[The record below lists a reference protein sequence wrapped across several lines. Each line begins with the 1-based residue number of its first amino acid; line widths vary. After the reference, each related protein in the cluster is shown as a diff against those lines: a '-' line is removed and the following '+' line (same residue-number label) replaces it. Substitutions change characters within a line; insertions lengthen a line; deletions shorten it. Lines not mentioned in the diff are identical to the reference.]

1 MKQKIGIVIETDVLR
16 RAKRRAIDEGR
27 PLSDLIQDALDR
39 YLMAGM
45 STPAEREAAC
55 RLFCEPLMR
64 ISHEQLREILQ
75 ADAWDL

>member
-1 MKQKIGIVIETDVLR
+1 M
-16 RAKRRAIDEGR
+16 
-27 PLSDLIQDALDR
+27 SDLIRDALDR

-45 STPAEREAAC
+45 PTPAKREAAC
-55 RLFCEPLMR
+55 RLFCEPPMR

>member
-45 STPAEREAAC
+45 PTPAKREAAC
-55 RLFCEPLMR
+55 RLFCEPPMR